1 MSSPPSSKASTAIP
15 SPVTDSRTKKQPIP
29 AWRKWTAAAL
39 LAFVVVPFLHDN
51 LAAETSVVSALGAR
65 EVVDGAK
72 CPAQPRALVPRIPF
86 EWDEAYKAHSAKL
99 LSRAVVS
106 TWTASDE
113 DVRLSRLRSKSR
125 RYRTMIWANRTR
137 ISGGIRSLSSN
148 SGS

>member
-39 LAFVVVPFLHDN
+39 LAFVVVPFLHDS
-51 LAAETSVVSALGAR
+51 LTAETSLVGALGGR
-65 EVVDGAK
+65 EVVDGAT
-72 CPAQPRALVPRIPF
+72 CPAQPNALVPKIPF

-106 TWTASDE
+106 SVQGGRWKT
-113 DVRLSRLRSKSR
+113 RLSGV
-125 RYRTMIWANRTR
+125 T
-137 ISGGIRSLSSN
+137 
-148 SGS
+148 